1 MDQIEILLELGVGNV
16 SSIFWWRDIKYGY
29 NFGDEIVPYLFK
41 KMFDICL
48 QNPCKITDQ
57 NIIVSIGSLL
67 WMSNSNIE
75 FWGTGILSLK
85 DKIAEP
91 KRIHGVR
98 GLFSQKKL
106 FDSNIDCPSVYGD
119 PSILLK
125 NLYHPNHIEKK
136 YKLGIIPH
144 IIDYK
149 HINEKYKDQN
159 QVLVINLKTKDIE
172 NVINNILSCEKT
184 ISSSLHGLII
194 SVVYSIPT
202 RWVKFSNRLYGDGIK
217 FFDFF
222 STIDSDVYT
231 KFDFD
236 KMMTYDSIYNFITIN
251 HKFNFYDIFALP
263 VEYPNIQYNQIKT
276 LRQNCPLNKIY
287 NAY

>member
-1 MDQIEILLELGVGNV
+1 MYNIY
-16 SSIFWWRDIKYGY
+16 WWRDMGYRY
-29 NFGDEIVPYLFK
+29 NFGDEIAPYLFK
-41 KMFDICL
+41 KLFDVNL
-48 QNPCKITDQ
+48 EQPCSKTDK
-57 NIIVSIGSLL
+57 NMLVSVGSLL
-67 WMSNSNIE
+67 WMSNINIE
-75 FWGTGILSLK
+75 FWGTGILSL
-85 DKIAEP
+85 DHKISQP
-91 KRIHGVR
+91 KKIHAVR

-144 IIDYK
+144 IVDYK

-217 FFDFF
+217 FYDFF
-222 STIDSDVYT
+222 SSLDSDVFNSFDYT
-231 KFDFD
+231 VFKTKNDVYNPIFSEDVFKFDAVLYP
-236 KMMTYDSIYNFITIN
+236 THNINITDVY
-251 HKFNFYDIFALP
+251 KSCP
-263 VEYPNIQYNQIKT
+263 IK
-276 LRQNCPLNKIY
+276 N
-287 NAY
+287 